1 MVRKGE
7 TGIVKQKRKKE
18 RKKEN
23 WTQRYFVIIT
33 RVALRWCLR

>member
-7 TGIVKQKRKKE
+7 RGIVKQKEKK

-23 WTQRYFVIIT
+23 WTQRYFVIVT
-33 RVALRWCLR
+33 RGALRWCLR